1 MSMKETDDS
10 SGGFNFY
17 GPQYSRFGTPLALE
31 LRREVYGEDIG
42 QQGWRTT
49 AEQQQI
55 AELVRPG
62 RDTRVLDV
70 ACGSGGPAL
79 ELVHRTG
86 CRLIGLDIEP
96 EGIAYANAQA
106 STRGLAEQASFTVC
120 DCSVRLPFADNAF
133 DVVLCIDAISHL
145 RDRLQTLS
153 DWARIVNR
161 GGHVIFTDTFVLTGP
176 IAKSDLDVRAAV
188 GFHLLV
194 PPGVNERFIEAAG
207 LTLSYCEDRTAAV
220 AEFASRWHTVRAR
233 CAQVLVREEGADWF
247 EKRQQF
253 LAVTADLAGSRRL
266 SRFLYVTEKS
276 MAKAVGGGTYPAL

>member
-1 MSMKETDDS
+1 MSKKETDDR

-17 GPQYSRFGTPLALE
+17 GPQYSRFGTHLALE

-62 RDTRVLDV
+62 PDTRVLDV

-79 ELVHRTG
+79 ALVDRTG
-86 CRLIGLDIEP
+86 CQLIGLDIEP
-96 EGIAYANAQA
+96 EGIAYAGAQA
-106 STRGLAEQASFTVC
+106 STRGLAGQASFAVC
-120 DCSVRLPFADNAF
+120 DCSVRLPFEDNAF
-133 DVVLCIDAISHL
+133 DLVLCIDAISHL
-145 RDRLQTLS
+145 KDRLQTLS

-161 GGHVIFTDTFVLTGP
+161 GGHVIFTDSFVLTGP
-176 IAKSDLDVRAAV
+176 IAKSELDTRASV
-188 GFHLLV
+188 GFHLVV

-220 AEFASRWHTVRAR
+220 AEIASRWHTVRAR
-233 CAQVLVREEGADWF
+233 RAPALIHGEGADWF
-247 EKRQQF
+247 DQRQQF
-253 LAVTADLAGSRRL
+253 LAVTADLAASRRL

-276 MAKAVGGGTYPAL
+276 IIKGGGGAT